1 MASVKPKTSRPGA
14 RDPYY
19 NAKQQLE
26 VSVWPCYDSSASV
39 KYPCSS
45 YDVLLSCV
53 QDKVMRAQS
62 DFEQWRFILD
72 NKNTSTDPNF
82 DRLNKGINVTL
93 KELNVDLR
101 NLQQVIT
108 VVEKSRQTFAH
119 IDDAELAA
127 RKSFIADTRNKVQ
140 NIENVVN
147 SDKTRLKIQG
157 DQRRDLM
164 GSSDTSISQGRG
176 GARITGEVVVAQRRQ
191 DMKAREEEQDA
202 VLEDMSSA
210 LDRLTTSSTTINTK
224 LYQHQELIAE
234 MDTELDRTRNLMD
247 TSLEKMDKLL
257 AKNRGGRLCCIVWLA
272 VVVIILFMLIIYT

>member
-1 MASVKPKTSRPGA
+1 
-14 RDPYY
+14 
-19 NAKQQLE
+19 
-26 VSVWPCYDSSASV
+26 
-39 KYPCSS
+39 
-45 YDVLLSCV
+45 
-53 QDKVMRAQS
+53 MRAQS

-164 GSSDTSISQGRG
+164 GSSDTSVSQGRG

-224 LYQHQELIAE
+224 LYQHQELI
-234 MDTELDRTRNLMD
+234 L
-247 TSLEKMDKLL
+247 
-257 AKNRGGRLCCIVWLA
+257 
-272 VVVIILFMLIIYT
+272 